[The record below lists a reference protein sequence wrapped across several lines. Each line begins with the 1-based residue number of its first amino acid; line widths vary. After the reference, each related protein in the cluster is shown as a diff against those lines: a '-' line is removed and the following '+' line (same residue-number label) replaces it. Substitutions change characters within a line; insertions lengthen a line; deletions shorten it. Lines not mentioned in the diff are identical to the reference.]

1 MGLLQW
7 LQLVLQVL
15 VLQVLLQPVLQ
26 QLVLQVLLRPVPHNW
41 YYKYYN
47 NRYYNNWY
55 HKYNYI
61 NYFNY
66 YIDYIND
73 YINYINNYSLNKDA
87 IQEESKVLIL
97 SQFFGMEHLKHYCT
111 FWWRDLWDNGI
122 SVYDD
127 VIVSIIL

>member
-1 MGLLQW
+1 MGN
-7 LQLVLQVL
+7 
-15 VLQVLLQPVLQ
+15 
-26 QLVLQVLLRPVPHNW
+26 NW

-55 HKYNYI
+55 YKYYYDRYHNNWYYKYYNNRYYNNWYYKYNYI

-87 IQEESKVLIL
+87 IREESKVLIL

-122 SVYDD
+122 SVYDN
-127 VIVSIIL
+127 VIVSIIMLYDNLDN

>member
-15 VLQVLLQPVLQ
+15 VLQVLLQ
-26 QLVLQVLLRPVPHNW
+26 PVPHNW

-66 YIDYIND
+66 CN
-73 YINYINNYSLNKDA
+73 NHYINNYILNKDA
-87 IQEESKVLIL
+87 IREESKVLIL
-97 SQFFGMEHLKHYCT
+97 SQIFGMEHLKHYCT
-111 FWWRDLWDNGI
+111 FWWRDLLDNGI
-122 SVYDD
+122 SVYDN
-127 VIVSIIL
+127 VI